1 MARLT
6 AGPPG
11 IPQDRLQPLR
21 DAYMAAF
28 ADPGLIAEAEKL
40 GLPIVPAAGDIVA
53 ERIRADFGQKP
64 EILALLRDL
73 LKDE

>member
-1 MARLT
+1 
-6 AGPPG
+6 
-11 IPQDRLQPLR
+11 
-21 DAYMAAF
+21 MAAF